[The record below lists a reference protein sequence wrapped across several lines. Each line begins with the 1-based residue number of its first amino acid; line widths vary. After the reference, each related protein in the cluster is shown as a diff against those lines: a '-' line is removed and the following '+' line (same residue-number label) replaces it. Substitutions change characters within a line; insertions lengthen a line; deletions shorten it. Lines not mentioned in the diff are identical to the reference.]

1 MAGCFLDGLSMGV
14 ITALEVQK
22 RNKKRVN
29 VYLDEEY
36 VFSLS
41 LDDAAR
47 LHKGQILSDAELE
60 QLRDQDSVSRA
71 VDSAAHFLSY
81 RPRSS
86 HEVRQN
92 LLQKAV
98 PPAVIDA
105 AFERLNA
112 LGYLDDRAFA
122 EFWVRERNAFKPL
135 SPKALRYELRH
146 KGLPDTLIAEVLA
159 DVDADDTAY
168 RAATSQSRRLRGLD
182 RRTFREKISAFLQ
195 RRGFSYSTARG
206 VVQRLLEELEDEGDF
221 FAQSSENADSLD
233 EE

>member
-1 MAGCFLDGLSMGV
+1 MGV

-41 LDDAAR
+41 LDDAVR
-47 LHKGQILSDAELE
+47 LRKGQILSDAEIE
-60 QLRDQDSVSRA
+60 QLRDQDAVARA
-71 VDSAAHFLSY
+71 VDSAANFLSY

-92 LLQKAV
+92 LLQKDV

-105 AFERLNA
+105 AFDRLNA
-112 LGYLDDRAFA
+112 LGYLDDHAFA
-122 EFWVRERNAFKPL
+122 EFWVRDRNAFKPL
-135 SPKALRYELRH
+135 SPQALRYELRR
-146 KGLPDTLIAEVLA
+146 KGISDALIAEVLA
-159 DVDADDTAY
+159 DVDADDSAY
-168 RAATSQSRRLRGLD
+168 RAAMSQSRRYRGFD
-182 RRTFREKISAFLQ
+182 QRTFREKMYAFLQ
-195 RRGFSYSTARG
+195 RRGFSYSTARSA
-206 VVQRLLEELEDEGDF
+206 VQRLIEELDAESDF
-221 FAQSSENADSLD
+221 FVQSSVDADSLD